1 MRKEF
6 AVPGSSYGAH
16 AGCQTFAV
24 DVINGLSSHIKHNC
38 IDQLDIVKAV
48 GIIRLKQKKKHCQCI
63 VKENLHL
70 IYKQAQGTI
79 VLHFIHVNVRAIGE
93 GSMLSTGQHTNFQNM
108 K

>member
-48 GIIRLKQKKKHCQCI
+48 GIIRLKQKKKALSMYCERKLTSDIQTSSRNYCAT
-63 VKENLHL
+63 LHPC
-70 IYKQAQGTI
+70 
-79 VLHFIHVNVRAIGE
+79 E
-93 GSMLSTGQHTNFQNM
+93 C
-108 K
+108 